1 MKNNFLEERDGQLLH
16 RNILSFIAS
25 FHFYV
30 YNVSLLWMEGLLH
43 TYVETQNQYFFK
55 KRTFAFSNQNFV
67 LGQINFGPNPL
78 TRHSNSKDYC

>member
-16 RNILSFIAS
+16 RSILSFIAS

-43 TYVETQNQYFFK
+43 TYAETQNQYFFK

-78 TRHSNSKDYC
+78 TRHSNSKDY

>member
-30 YNVSLLWMEGLLH
+30 YNVSLADGG
-43 TYVETQNQYFFK
+43 TQNQYFFK
-55 KRTFAFSNQNFV
+55 RTFAFQTK
-67 LGQINFGPNPL
+67 L
-78 TRHSNSKDYC
+78 C